1 MKYTIRLLM
10 LLTALIMGAAGE
22 VKAITDA
29 DIVFS
34 YDNNKGSANVKTG
47 GIETV
52 TGGTKVTITVTP
64 GTGYFINKSNVVAH
78 KLVDPALAPRRA
90 LSLDEPLEVS
100 GPDGPQNE
108 ATDYSFV
115 VPDDFKGA
123 QVTITFI
130 TKTIASAEVKA
141 NDLVYNQQAQA
152 LFTITNVEGGKVK
165 FYKKDGDIYTE
176 IVEATGIG
184 ILFEKKENR
193 YEEVDVSAGDPEDL
207 AAGLASGKYV
217 YFYIPKET
225 NANET
230 NTDGTYQ
237 QYAYYYYKI
246 IPNNGYSAEDY
257 KQVKVTIKKAKLT
270 GVTLANT
277 VVNVGDVTSTTFAV
291 SKLHSASMTFDS
303 PSAADYDVTGN
314 METAQG
320 IYTAKVTGKGNFEGT
335 VTAKYEIV
343 EGTVVLV
350 SSSTSASEITALNG
364 HYILKENIVDP
375 SVFENLKTGTF
386 TGTFDGGMFT
396 IGSSTNKL
404 THPLFAEIGEN
415 AIVRN
420 VNFKGVN
427 ITSGTNVGAVAGVAK
442 GNSRIYNCGILPVTT
457 TYDDNGNVI
466 GFTGNSITG
475 SKGVGSI
482 VGKIEGTTHVI
493 NCFSYATLTG
503 GNDND
508 SYVAGIVG
516 NNTVS
521 STTKN
526 YSTPATSELKTVVV
540 NCMFYGEIED
550 GKNVAPV
557 FGNKSISNA
566 DANGINLYDYFRESS
581 SFDNGFT
588 KIDQYKCCWPAK
600 EEYLTRF
607 EYYRSILNANRQL
620 CTYWVTDKGGTTQT
634 DDDVALI
641 AKWVLDPEIAPY
653 PVLKKWDKY
662 PSVINPNPE
671 KTWNPTTK
679 LWVNRS
685 SANEYEGKRLGSLI
699 VNINAGAHGSGT
711 KTLSIPIMD
720 MDTLNCDYGY
730 AKVQLPYYNEQF
742 GDPTSSDWAT
752 RYGGNYKDYVVTG
765 WMITSVSGGTD
776 ITNTVGVDEYG
787 IAYDHTFVKD
797 WESGYNF
804 ADRYCTDKDLYDVSG
819 RVFAQGGYYYVPEG
833 VTSITITAKWG
844 KAVYL
849 RNTDNYIDR
858 VNVTSSVGHGSPFS
872 PAGTLSANMP
882 FQINN
887 EDVVV
892 KTSLREAIK
901 ALGNG
906 TSLSV
911 YDQAIVLVGNYQK
924 RNGNDAVSYSI
935 DSKWHPFTIMS
946 ADFNMDNEP
955 DYCMQWQFRSD
966 FNRPAIQ
973 PIRFDFLPVAE
984 LGLAIRP
991 NKNPY
996 TIGIFIPQGHFEI
1009 TETAYMHTS
1018 QFEYDANIT
1027 RMESES
1033 PLILNGGQFEQIVVR
1048 RGDKNRTKYILMG
1061 GNIWMNRFT
1070 PGYHASPDGAAIRHC
1085 AVSVNGGE
1093 YPEFY
1098 LSGIYAPGFKVRDN
1112 DNPHCY
1118 INGGRFGF
1126 IAGAGYEQIKG
1137 DVTFKIDHSIIEE
1150 FYGGGINGSKPVTG
1164 NIDVTIDNSVV
1175 WKYCGGP
1182 KVGPMTKVSG
1192 KRKTVTTHAKGT
1204 VFYKFFGG
1212 GNGGTSFYRE
1222 KGYDGNSYDL
1232 PKATTT
1238 AWLSSSL
1245 TNDLR
1250 SYAKFNPL
1258 NTLTNGTT
1266 TPVAYDNGT
1275 DISSTE
1281 TKDNKG
1287 YHALFEFEVFNESN
1301 GLGSKPTIR
1310 LYTHWAQFG
1319 TTITGDVNN
1328 TLIGCKVK
1336 GDFYG
1341 GGNLGNVEGD
1351 VKSIL
1356 TDTEVGGSA
1365 FGAGYSAAI
1374 PSFRIHDKSSAVFP
1388 YVDVAGVMHNGKLT
1402 ESDVEYTWTNE
1413 QPSGIDKTKPYF
1425 KGTDN
1430 KWYCWTWE
1438 SLDNL
1443 GAVSGK
1449 STITINGSSKIN
1461 GNVFGGGDASGLEG
1475 NSEVNIEGSAII
1487 GSVNSQGKLAEGSGD
1502 VYGGGN
1508 KANVSGN
1515 TKVILLGGTINGDAY
1530 GGGKGQL
1537 AAAAVGT
1544 EGEEGY
1550 KPAVTA
1556 VAAKVGA
1563 TTVFLNG
1570 MEKADYTDEKYG
1582 SLGLIRASG
1591 SEDAPYIVGGSK
1603 GGCVVN
1609 GRIFGCNNLNGS
1621 PLDNATVHIYKTA
1634 GASRTP
1640 KEDLDNID
1648 DNAHHYHLQAV
1659 YGGGNLAAF
1668 EPTNKS
1674 VTSTATTHVIIDGC
1688 DMTSIKQVYGGGNA
1702 ASTPATFVEVNG
1714 TYEIGEVFGGGNG
1727 KDPIGEGKPN
1737 PGANVGYYDYA
1748 KRDSNGDVET
1758 DENGI
1763 ALDDPNYDTPAK
1775 RQDPTT
1781 GKLYGSGKANVRIY
1795 GGKIH
1800 RVFGG
1805 SNTLGNVRNIAL
1817 TLLDGQ
1823 EDCDFSVDEAYG
1835 GGKSAPM
1842 DGAAKLEMAC
1852 IPGLKAAYGGAE
1864 EAEIN
1869 NDVTLNITN
1878 GTFDRVFGGNNVQG
1892 TITGT
1897 ITVNIEET
1905 GCRPIIIG
1913 QLYGGGNQAPYRA
1926 AAGKTGPTIN
1936 VRSFTSIGDIFGG
1949 GYGKTATVK
1958 GDTHVNINVAEG
1970 DFVNQDTDEELTGN
1984 RTISFQ
1990 QFMRDDKGDFV
2001 YEDENKTIRRTE
2013 PKDINLYLPPHA
2025 AGEIGGI
2032 NNVYGGG
2039 NEAVVEGNTQVSI
2052 GTEKYVLMNTIA
2064 EGDDLTDKNY
2074 YIRSSGA
2081 GTEESPYVYE
2091 KATGTASANTEYY
2104 ALVKGANILGNVYG
2118 GGNEANVTGSTNV
2131 NIGRKVE

>member
-1 MKYTIRLLM
+1 MKHTIGIITLLVMLLM
-10 LLTALIMGAAGE
+10 GVTVEAWALSATDIKIDILPAEAKTAGCT
-22 VKAITDA
+22 V
-29 DIVFS
+29 IVNS
-34 YDNNKGSANVKTG
+34 IGSDGKT
-47 GIETV
+47 
-52 TGGTKVTITVTP
+52 VTITATPTSEYYVT
-64 GTGYFINKSNVVAH
+64 KENVVAYL
-78 KLVDPALAPRRA
+78 LVSPSSAAPRRA
-90 LSLDEPLEVS
+90 VPISDPLTIS
-100 GPDGPQNE
+100 GPDGIQMG
-108 ATDYSFV
+108 ATEYSFV
-115 VPDDFKGA
+115 VPEDYAGA
-123 QVTITFI
+123 QVTVTF
-130 TKTIASAEVKA
+130 TPKGVATAVVKA
-141 NDLVYNQQAQA
+141 NDLVYNQKAQA
-152 LFTITNVEGGKVK
+152 LFTVTNVEGGIVK
-165 FYKKDGDIYTE
+165 FYKKDGETYTE

-184 ILFEKKENR
+184 ILFEKKENS

-207 AAGLASGKYV
+207 TAGLASGKYI

-427 ITSGTNVGAVAGVAK
+427 ITSGTNVGAVAGVAT
-442 GNSRIYNCGILPVTT
+442 GNSRIYNCGILPVTA
-457 TYDDNGNVI
+457 TYDDNGNVT

-685 SANEYEGKRLGSLI
+685 TANEYEGKRLGSLT
-699 VNINAGAHGSGT
+699 VNVKAGDHGSGT

-742 GDPTSSDWAT
+742 GDPTSSDWDT
-752 RYGGNYKDYVVTG
+752 RYGGNYKEYVVTG

-776 ITNTVGVDEYG
+776 ITNTAGVDEYG

-924 RNGNDAVSYSI
+924 RNGNDAISYSI
-935 DSKWHPFTIMS
+935 DNKWHPFTIMS

-955 DYCMQWQFRSD
+955 DYCMQWQFRNNFD
-966 FNRPAIQ
+966 RPPIQ

-1009 TETAYMHTS
+1009 TETAYMHTT
-1018 QFEYDANIT
+1018 QFEYDADIT
-1027 RMESES
+1027 RMETES

-1061 GNIWMNRFT
+1061 GNVWMNRFT
-1070 PGYHASPDGAAIRHC
+1070 PGYHASPVGAAIRHC

-1098 LSGIYAPGFKVRDN
+1098 LSGIYAPSFTVKDN

-1245 TNDLR
+1245 TKDLR

-1275 DISSTE
+1275 DISSTG

-1301 GLGSKPTIR
+1301 GLGDKPTIR

-1402 ESDVEYTWTNE
+1402 ELDVEYTWTNE

-1563 TTVFLNG
+1563 TTVYLNG
-1570 MEKADYTDEKYG
+1570 MEKADYTDDKYG
-1582 SLGLIRASG
+1582 SLGLIRASE
-1591 SEDAPYIVGGSK
+1591 SENAPYIVGGSK
-1603 GGCVVN
+1603 SGCIVN

-1634 GASRTP
+1634 GASRTR

-1648 DNAHHYHLQAV
+1648 DSKHHYHIQAV
-1659 YGGGNLAAF
+1659 YGGGNLAAYI
-1668 EPTNKS
+1668 PYAAD
-1674 VTSTATTHVIIDGC
+1674 ATTHVIIDGC
-1688 DMTSIKQVYGGGNA
+1688 DMTSIRQVYGGGNA
-1702 ASTPATFVEVNG
+1702 ASTPATKVEVNG
-1714 TYEIGEVFGGGNG
+1714 TYEIEELFGGGNG

-1737 PGANVGYYDYA
+1737 PGANVGYYDYS
-1748 KRDSNGDVET
+1748 KRDD
-1758 DENGI
+1758 NGI
-1763 ALDDPNYDTPAK
+1763 VVVDDNGLVQEKNDAMTVAQRQQNY
-1775 RQDPTT
+1775 QYGT
-1781 GKLYGSGKANVRIY
+1781 GEANVKIY
-1795 GGKIH
+1795 GGLVH

-1805 SNTLGNVRNIAL
+1805 SNTLGNVRKTAL

-1823 EDCDFSVDEAYG
+1823 EDCEFKVDEAYG

-1842 DGAAKLEMAC
+1842 DGAAHLEMAC

-1864 EAEIN
+1864 EANIL

-1892 TITGT
+1892 TISGK

-1913 QLYGGGNQAPYRA
+1913 QLYGGGNQAPYTA
-1926 AAGKTGPTIN
+1926 SDGETGPTLNI
-1936 VRSFTSIGDIFGG
+1936 RSFTSIGDVFGG
-1949 GYGKTATVK
+1949 GYGKTAVVTGNTTV
-1958 GDTHVNINVAEG
+1958 DINVCEGKFFDKETEKDLGKTTIRFTEYERKDNG
-1970 DFVNQDTDEELTGN
+1970 DFVLDDEGN
-1984 RTISFQ
+1984 R
-1990 QFMRDDKGDFV
+1990 V
-2001 YEDENKTIRRTE
+2001 PKTV
-2013 PKDINLYLPPHA
+2013 DIDIYQPPHA
-2025 AGEIGGI
+2025 AGQIGAI
-2032 NNVYGGG
+2032 NNVFGGG
-2039 NEAVVEGNTQVSI
+2039 NAARVIGNTNVNI
-2052 GTEKYVLMNTIA
+2052 GTKIGEQVNVVSLPIK
-2064 EGDDLTDKNY
+2064 D
-2074 YIRSSGA
+2074 
-2081 GTEESPYVYE
+2081 
-2091 KATGTASANTEYY
+2091 SANREPSDPNWEPTYTMKE
-2104 ALVKGANILGNVYG
+2104 VKGVNIVGNVYG
-2118 GGNEANVTGSTNV
+2118 GGNEAEVTGSTNV
-2131 NIGRKVE
+2131 TIGKETTTTTTSTPAPPVTPEPAEQTTPANP